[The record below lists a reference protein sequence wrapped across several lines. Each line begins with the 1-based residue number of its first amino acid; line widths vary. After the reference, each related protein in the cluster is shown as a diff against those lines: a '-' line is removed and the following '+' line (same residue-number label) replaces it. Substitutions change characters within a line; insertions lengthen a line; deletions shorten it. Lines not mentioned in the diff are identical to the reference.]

1 MWGVPSTTDLDDD
14 LETESLLELEEE
26 CKKHHS

>member
-1 MWGVPSTTDLDDD
+1 MWVVPSNTELDDD

-26 CKKHHS
+26 YKKHHS